1 MRRIELADL
10 FEVEAVEEIAEVY
23 KAVSKLTY
31 EYECEEREYREL
43 YNLAELEYESDE
55 WNTYD
60 NIMCDLNECELSLE
74 HIVDYIKFYDYY
86 WGNDIEAKEE

>member
-23 KAVSKLTY
+23 KAVSKLAE
-31 EYECEEREYREL
+31 EYECEEREHRGL

-55 WNTYD
+55 WCTYD

-74 HIVDYIKFYDYY
+74 NIVDYIKFYDYH
-86 WGNDIEAKEE
+86 WGNDIEAEEK

>member
-23 KAVSKLTY
+23 KAVSKLAY
-31 EYECEEREYREL
+31 EYECEERDYREL
-43 YNLAELEYESDE
+43 YNLCELDYESDE

-86 WGNDIEAKEE
+86 WGNDIEAEEK

>member
-10 FEVEAVEEIAEVY
+10 FEIEAVEEIAEVY
-23 KAVSKLTY
+23 KAVEKLVV
-31 EYECEEREYREL
+31 EYECDEREYREL
-43 YNLAELEYESDE
+43 YNLCELDYDSDE
-55 WNTYD
+55 WCTYD

>member
-23 KAVSKLTY
+23 KAIEKLVV
-31 EYECEEREYREL
+31 EYECDEREYREL
-43 YNLAELEYESDE
+43 YNLCELDYDSDE

>member
-1 MRRIELADL
+1 MRRIEFVDL

-23 KAVSKLTY
+23 KAVEKLVYKY
-31 EYECEEREYREL
+31 ERSEREYRES

-55 WNTYD
+55 WYTYD

-74 HIVDYIKFYDYY
+74 NIVDYIKYYDYH
-86 WGNDIEAKEE
+86 WGNDIE

>member
-10 FEVEAVEEIAEVY
+10 FEVEAIEEIAEVY
-23 KAVSKLTY
+23 KAIEKLVV
-31 EYECEEREYREL
+31 EYECDEREYREL
-43 YNLAELEYESDE
+43 YNLCELDYDSDE
-55 WNTYD
+55 WCTYD

>member
-10 FEVEAVEEIAEVY
+10 FEVEAVEEVAEVY
-23 KAVSKLTY
+23 KAIKKLVV
-31 EYECEEREYREL
+31 EYECDEREYREL
-43 YNLAELEYESDE
+43 YNLCELDYDSNE
-55 WNTYD
+55 WCTYD

-86 WGNDIEAKEE
+86 WGNDIEPEEK